1 MLFRSAAE
9 RSVICTAPSKTFNI
23 AGLNTAN
30 IIIPNEQLRSKFR
43 KILNRYAIG
52 SITPMGAAATEAA
65 YREGGPWLDELLVYI
80 RGNMELVSNY
90 AQEHLP
96 ELKVVIPEA
105 TYLLWIDFRGMG
117 MSHEELNRFLV
128 QEAKLGLN
136 SGAAFGKEG
145 EGFMRMNLACTRA
158 TVQEALS
165 RLHKAIEVWRKA

>member
-1 MLFRSAAE
+1 MR
-9 RSVICTAPSKTFNI
+9 
-23 AGLNTAN
+23 
-30 IIIPNEQLRSKFR
+30 LRGKFR

-80 RGNMELVSNY
+80 RGNMELVANY

-117 MSHEELNRFLV
+117 MSRGLKSLPGSRGKAWIKQRGGLREGRRRFYAHEP
-128 QEAKLGLN
+128 GLHACHR
-136 SGAAFGKEG
+136 SGGVVSSA
-145 EGFMRMNLACTRA
+145 
-158 TVQEALS
+158 
-165 RLHKAIEVWRKA
+165 

>member
-1 MLFRSAAE
+1 
-9 RSVICTAPSKTFNI
+9 
-23 AGLNTAN
+23 
-30 IIIPNEQLRSKFR
+30 
-43 KILNRYAIG
+43 
-52 SITPMGAAATEAA
+52 MGAAATEAA
-65 YREGGPWLDELLVYI
+65 YREGEPWLDELLVYI
-80 RGNMELVSNY
+80 RGNMELVAQY

-96 ELKVVIPEA
+96 ELKVVMPEA

-165 RLHKAIEVWRKA
+165 RLNKAVGEWRKA

>member
-1 MLFRSAAE
+1 MRA
-9 RSVICTAPSKTFNI
+9 R
-23 AGLNTAN
+23 
-30 IIIPNEQLRSKFR
+30 KFR

-80 RGNMELVSNY
+80 RGNMELVANY

-117 MSHEELNRFLV
+117 MSHEDLNRFLV

-165 RLHKAIEVWRKA
+165 RLHKAVEEWRKA